1 MTVRVRFAP
10 SPTGYLHIG
19 SARTALF
26 NYLFA
31 QHAKLSDPDSK
42 FLLRIEDTDLAR
54 STDESTRSILDG
66 LAWLGFA
73 PDEEIVF
80 QSNNADKH
88 RAAANRLLAEGKAY
102 RDFTP
107 KEQPTDANVKDA
119 IKERAR
125 AQGGD
130 KNMRDNPYR
139 DLSTVESDTRAVN
152 GEPFAIRLKV
162 PESGK
167 TSFEDQ
173 VYGLQ
178 ERDYAETED
187 LVLLRS
193 DGHPLYNLA
202 VVCDDIEMA
211 ITHVIRGQDHLT
223 NTHKQILIYEALG
236 SKQPVFAHLPL
247 ILAPGGKKLSKRIHG
262 EIVSMTTY
270 RDAGFLAV
278 AFRNFLALMG
288 WSPDGSQH
296 AADVTSSDG
305 KAKENA
311 HVGELMNLTE
321 LVDNFSLDRIHR
333 SPAIFNFDS
342 NNPKRWTDDKAQWM
356 NAEYIR
362 TMPLAELLPHVKTE
376 LKANKLWRDEYED
389 SSGSPPYQG
398 RVAAASADGVVL
410 SSREIG
416 SHDWFVYTLDLIRQR
431 FFTLKDFSTQ
441 GRAYFSED
449 FDFDPA
455 AIEKNLKKFP
465 DLQQWL
471 PELADR
477 FENEFG
483 SENSP
488 PVLGGVAAASADGV
502 VKLPY
507 TEENIETVVKTFTEE
522 KGTKLGVIMNGARTL
537 LTGVAVGPS
546 MLSVFEVIGL
556 ERTLMRL
563 RSGVAWNL

>member
-1 MTVRVRFAP
+1 MTTRVRFAP

-26 NYLFA
+26 NYLYA
-31 QHAKLSDPDSK
+31 RNTGGK

-54 STDESTRSILDG
+54 STEESTRSILDG
-66 LAWLGFA
+66 LEWLGFA

-88 RAAANRLLAEGKAY
+88 RATAKKLLAEGKAY

-107 KEQPTDANVKDA
+107 KEAPSDANVKDT
-119 IKERAR
+119 IKDRAR
-125 AQGGD
+125 AQQGE

-139 DLSTVESDTRAVN
+139 DLPHAESDARAAS

-162 PESGK
+162 AENGK
-167 TSFEDQ
+167 TTFEDA

-178 ERDYAETED
+178 ERDYKETED

-202 VVCDDIEMA
+202 VVCDDIEME

-223 NTHKQILIYEALG
+223 NTHKQILIYEVLG
-236 SKQPVFAHLPL
+236 VTPPVFAHLPL
-247 ILAPGGKKLSKRIHG
+247 IMAPNKGKLSKRKHG
-262 EIVSMTTY
+262 EVVSMTTY
-270 RDAGFLAV
+270 RDAGFLAA
-278 AFRNFLALMG
+278 AFRNFLALLG
-288 WSPDGSQH
+288 WSAGEE
-296 AADVTSSDG
+296 
-305 KAKENA
+305 KEIYSL
-311 HVGELMNLTE
+311 EE
-321 LVDNFSLDRIHR
+321 LVEKFSLDGIHR
-333 SPAIFNFDS
+333 SNAIFNFKEDD
-342 NNPKRWTDDKAQWM
+342 PRHWTDDKAIWM

-362 TMPLAELLPHVKTE
+362 TMPLADLLPFVKTE
-376 LKANKLWRDEYED
+376 LKAHKLWRDEYEE
-389 SSGSPPYQG
+389 SAGSPSYEG
-398 RVAAASADGVVL
+398 GVAVASADGAVL
-410 SSREIG
+410 SSRCWYENTI
-416 SHDWFVYTLDLIRQR
+416 DLIRAR
-431 FFTLKDFSTQ
+431 FFTLKDFSAQ

-465 DLQQWL
+465 DLKQWL

-477 FENEFG
+477 FESEFEAETRPVG
-483 SENSP
+483 SVPDSDNAN
-488 PVLGGVAAASADGV
+488 LAF
-502 VKLPY
+502 
-507 TEENIETVVKTFTEE
+507 TEENIETVVKAFTEE

-546 MLSVFEVIGL
+546 MLSVFE
-556 ERTLMRL
+556 TLGKEKSVLRL
-563 RSGVAWNL
+563 RSQMAWRQ